1 MPLSWPSFT
10 VRDGWWRVKGVA
22 VRAGWYC
29 ECIITS
35 LWCGSRTVKET
46 LRSLSNG
53 PWPLDAG
60 KSAFQVKSAPAWGG
74 LLTLSHG
81 GTVYAVTQEE
91 WKHGAMTEPSQPLNT
106 REQVMICKR
115 AGEQF
120 YNLQHHWNPVCLNLC
135 FHCRPRQSLP
145 DTLIIYYTSPLETF
159 RKYFCII
166 LQTCHLSTGLCA
178 VWAFV
183 MNMLSWP
190 WQALFGPFCGSR
202 RFAFGSDVWWPS
214 RPQTSEPIRGSLS
227 ARGLHLAPGVW
238 ESPPGTQILNFNAT
252 VMF

>member
-91 WKHGAMTEPSQPLNT
+91 WKHGAMTKPSQPLNT
-106 REQVMICKR
+106 RQQVMICKR

-145 DTLIIYYTSPLETF
+145 DTLIIYYTSPPWNIQKVFLHHFANMSFVNWAVRCLSFCNEHVELALTSPIWPLLWQPEVRVWVRRLMTF
-159 RKYFCII
+159 KTTDQWAYSW
-166 LQTCHLSTGLCA
+166 LSERT
-178 VWAFV
+178 WT
-183 MNMLSWP
+183 P
-190 WQALFGPFCGSR
+190 P
-202 RFAFGSDVWWPS
+202 
-214 RPQTSEPIRGSLS
+214 RPGSLGVP
-227 ARGLHLAPGVW
+227 ARHSDLK
-238 ESPPGTQILNFNAT
+238 F
-252 VMF
+252 